1 LTNGKDKKMS
11 KADKKDTPSQ
21 AELSKAALELKQ
33 KNAKPVSY
41 PTDRTPDPGMQKIEH
56 EDQAPSG
63 ALDDVGDKPAR
74 ERSRERR

>member
-1 LTNGKDKKMS
+1 MTDDS
-11 KADKKDTPSQ
+11 KKDAPTQ

-33 KNAKPVSY
+33 KNAKPVDY
-41 PTDRTPDPGMQKIEH
+41 PTDQTPDLGMQKIEH